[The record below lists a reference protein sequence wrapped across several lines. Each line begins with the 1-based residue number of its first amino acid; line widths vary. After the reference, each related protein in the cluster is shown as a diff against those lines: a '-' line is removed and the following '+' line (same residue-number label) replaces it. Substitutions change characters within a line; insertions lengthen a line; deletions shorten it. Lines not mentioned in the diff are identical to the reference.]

1 MFDNAMRMA
10 FADLEK
16 QKKLPTGLLTA
27 MYGIES
33 NFGRAHDRP
42 GSQYQGPFQLG
53 RDIRRQFGVTNPA
66 DWRQSAAA
74 AASYASSNANI
85 LRQRL
90 GREPTGQE
98 LYMAH
103 QQGAGGASALL
114 AHPNAPAGSLVNPLF
129 VRANGGDPNAP
140 ASAFTGR
147 FGSKYD
153 NNLRA
158 VTQGAGPMVPM
169 QPGPVAPG
177 VGGASGSGVP
187 TDVTPNP
194 MHAAMNA
201 PPAAPPVP
209 EQGGGGG
216 FLEALQGL
224 FGGGEGKQSFGD
236 ALGNIAGRLGGAG
249 VALMSIDNPQGAAA
263 MAAAIRNNQRAAG
276 KQFRGFAPNGKGLIF
291 TDANGNVEIQPVPEA
306 YQGPKES
313 DTPSGIRTLEILAQ
327 RPDLMKLWKETHG
340 EGENSG
346 PALTPEGLDSA
357 TELYVSSGGKMGMVG
372 LNKADKTSIT
382 NNIAKW
388 AEAHGKTMGD
398 IIANGPK
405 MAGYMSQER
414 EMSRASTRMQTAKA
428 EMDSTLKTLEER
440 AAKLPPELVNG
451 SVPWNMFMQKSAE
464 LWNKEGRPELAAYR
478 ETIQNAANAYATILA
493 RGAAVVPVS
502 MQNRASELF
511 NTHMSPDTIK
521 AVAGT
526 MRDTSD
532 RMMQS
537 MKYSQDN
544 IRAEIAG
551 RPLPHQ
557 NVEQD
562 IEKFLTE
569 KRGGPAATSGD
580 IPTVSDKATFDAL
593 PSGAEFIGPDGKKR
607 RKN

>member
-10 FADLEK
+10 MVEEEK
-16 QKKLPTGLLTA
+16 RQHLPSGVLTA
-27 MYGIES
+27 LYGIES
-33 NFGRAHDRP
+33 NFGRAADRR
-42 GSQYQGPFQLG
+42 GSQFKGPFQLG
-53 RDIRRQFGVTNPA
+53 NAIRRQYGVANPA
-66 DWRQSAAA
+66 DFYQSMRGAAA
-74 AASYASSNANI
+74 YAADNANI
-85 LRQRL
+85 LRNRL
-90 GREPTGQE
+90 GRDPTGQE

-114 AHPNAPAGSLVNPLF
+114 THPNAPAGSVINPRF
-129 VRANGGDPNAP
+129 VSANGGNPNAP
-140 ASAFTGR
+140 SQALLDLFKG
-147 FGSKYD
+147 KYD
-153 NNLRA
+153 NKLRA
-158 VTQGAGPMVPM
+158 VTQGAGPIVPM

-194 MHAAMNA
+194 MHAAMNV
-201 PPAAPPVP
+201 PPAP
-209 EQGGGGG
+209 EQGGGG

-224 FGGGEGKQSFGD
+224 FGGGKGNQSFGN
-236 ALGNIAGRLGGAG
+236 ALGNIADRLGGAG
-249 VALMSIDNPQGAAA
+249 VALMSIDNPSGASALAA
-263 MAAAIRNNQRAAG
+263 SLRNNQRANG
-276 KQFRGFAPNGKGLIF
+276 KKPLGLAPNGKGLMF
-291 TDANGNVEIQPVPEA
+291 MDANGNVSIEPIPEA
-306 YQGPKES
+306 YQGPKEN
-313 DTPSGIRTLEILAQ
+313 DAPSEIRTLEILAQ
-327 RPDLMKLWKETHG
+327 RPDLMKVWKEKHG
-340 EGENSG
+340 DGEDSS
-346 PALTPEGLDSA
+346 PALTPDGVNSA

-372 LNKADKTSIT
+372 LSKADKTAVT
-382 NNIAKW
+382 NNLSKW
-388 AEAHGKTMGD
+388 AESHGKTMGD

-414 EMSRASTRMQTAKA
+414 EMGRASTRMQTAKA

-511 NTHMSPDTIK
+511 NTYMSPDTIK
-521 AVAGT
+521 SVTGT

-551 RPLPHQ
+551 RALPHP
-557 NVEQD
+557 NIEQD
-562 IEKFLTE
+562 IEKFLNE
-569 KRGGPAATSGD
+569 KRGSAPAASGG
-580 IPTVSDKATFDAL
+580 IPTVSDKAAFDAL